1 MMVRRLLFLVIA
13 LCGFTFSAVA
23 QITNV
28 RGQLV
33 DAENG
38 EPLIGASVKVKGT
51 TKGTVT
57 DFDGNF
63 ALKANKGATL
73 ILNYLGYIEQTKNV
87 TRVGSQNFGV
97 IKMESDAVG
106 LNEVTV
112 LASVVTDRKTPV
124 SVATVNEAAIDFKLG
139 TQEYPEILKTTPSVY
154 TSKEGGGYGDATVYV
169 RGFDSNNVGVL
180 INGIPVNDMESG
192 KVYWSNWAGLSDVT
206 RTMQVQ
212 RGLGASKLGLSS
224 VGGTINV
231 LLKGAE
237 AKKGGSVRY
246 NVGPDGYQKELLSV
260 STGMMDNGWSVTMLG
275 GHTISDGYA
284 LGTNFDAWSYFMNV
298 TKVVNASHMFSFMI
312 TGAPQWH
319 NQRGNKHTIQWYRDN
334 KDGIRASSDYGIR
347 NGEMY
352 GGGYGYNE
360 YHKPQAQLNHY
371 WTIDDSSELTT
382 SLYASVG
389 SGSGRRIDGDQDNL
403 LSVNYKTG
411 LDEEGCLRTP
421 NGLLDFD
428 AAAQVNK
435 DNLAQGAQVFI
446 GDAVNN
452 HVWYGLLSNYSKT
465 IDQYKFTAGI
475 DARYYVGDHYQKIS
489 DLLGATYAL
498 DVSSNGSSVDATRA
512 ADTYLK
518 EGDKYSYHNKG
529 RSAYT
534 GVFGQAEYAA
544 DKLTGFVSA
553 AVARKAYQR
562 EEFFKVTT
570 GGPEE
575 SSWEGFYPWNVKA
588 GASYKLNENNT
599 VYANGGYVKRAPF
612 FSDVFLNYTNEINND
627 VKYEKIIT
635 FEVGYKFNSRQ
646 FDATVSA
653 YRTEWNDRALR
664 KSFGQTTA
672 NLSGVDELHQG
683 IEVTAE
689 YRPMRK
695 LTFNGMLSVGDWTYS
710 DNFHA
715 TTFDDDQ
722 NIIDS
727 FTAYTKDVH
736 VGNSAQ
742 LTASLSGSYEIL
754 PKLRVS
760 CDYVYYA
767 NNYSDFDPSYLTD
780 EATATDAWE
789 LPEAGLFDLGFSYS
803 FKVGGLDASL
813 NGHLNNVFDTE
824 YISKAEDGAT
834 HSSADALVYYG
845 FGRQWSTGL
854 KIKF

>member
-1 MMVRRLLFLVIA
+1 MMVRRLLFLIIA
-13 LCGFTFSAVA
+13 LCGFTFSAMA
-23 QITNV
+23 QVTNV
-28 RGQLV
+28 RGQII

-51 TKGTVT
+51 SKGTVT

-63 ALKANKGATL
+63 TLETQKGAIL
-73 ILNYLGYIEQTKNV
+73 ILNYLGYLEQTQKV
-87 TRVGSQNFGV
+87 SRVGSQDLGV
-97 IKMESDAVG
+97 IEMQSDAVG
-106 LNEVTV
+106 LSEVTV

-124 SVATVNEAAIDFKLG
+124 SVATINEATIDFKLG
-139 TQEYPEILKTTPSVY
+139 TQEYPEILKTTPSIY

-224 VGGTINV
+224 VGGTINI

-237 AKKGGSVRY
+237 SKKGGTVRY

-260 STGMMDNGWSVTMLG
+260 STGMLDNGWSVTMLG
-275 GHTISDGYA
+275 SHTQSDGYA
-284 LGTNFDAWSYFMNV
+284 MGTNFDAWSYFMNV
-298 TKVVNASHMFSFMI
+298 TKVINPSHMLSFMI

-319 NQRGNKHTIQWYRDN
+319 NQRGNKHTIQWYRDH
-334 KDGIRASSDYGIR
+334 KDGIRASSDYGVR
-347 NGEMY
+347 NGELY
-352 GGGYGYNE
+352 GGAYGYND
-360 YHKPQAQLNHY
+360 YHKPQAQLNHF
-371 WTIDDSSELTT
+371 WTIDDSSQLTT
-382 SLYASVG
+382 SLYASIG
-389 SGSGRRIDGDQDNL
+389 SGSGRRVGGSQSNL

-435 DNLAQGAQVFI
+435 GNMSDGAQVFF
-446 GDAVNN
+446 GNAANN
-452 HVWYGLLSNYSKT
+452 HIWYGLLSNYSKT
-465 IDQYKFTAGI
+465 IDKYKFTAGL
-475 DARYYVGDHYQKIS
+475 DARYYVGDHYQEIA
-489 DLLGATYAL
+489 DLLGAKFYTENK
-498 DVSSNGSSVDATRA
+498 DKTRP

-534 GVFGQAEYAA
+534 GVFGQAEYAS
-544 DKLTGFVSA
+544 DKVTGFVSA

-562 EEFFKVTT
+562 EEYFRVTT
-570 GGPEE
+570 GGPEKTD
-575 SSWEGFYPWNVKA
+575 WEGFYPWNVKA
-588 GASYKLNENNT
+588 GASYKLDENNT
-599 VYANGGYVKRAPF
+599 IFGNAGYVQRAPF
-612 FSDVFLNYTNEINND
+612 FGDVFLNHTNEVNET

-635 FEVGYKFNSRQ
+635 FELGYKFNSRI
-646 FDATVSA
+646 FDASVSA
-653 YRTEWNDRALR
+653 YRTEWKDRALR
-664 KSFGQTTA
+664 KSVGQETA
-672 NLSGVDELHQG
+672 NLSGVNQLHQG
-683 IEVTAE
+683 VEVTAE

-715 TTFDDDQ
+715 TVFNDNQ
-722 NIIDS
+722 EEIAS
-727 FTAYTKDVH
+727 FKAYTKDVH

-742 LTASLSGSYEIL
+742 LTASMSASYEIL
-754 PKLRVS
+754 PKLRIS
-760 CDYVYYA
+760 CDYVYYGNHYA
-767 NNYSDFDPSYLTD
+767 DFDPSYLTN
-780 EATATDAWE
+780 ESTATDAWK
-789 LPEAGLFDLGFSYS
+789 LPEAGLIDLGFNYS
-803 FKVGGLDASL
+803 FKIAGLDASL
-813 NGHLNNVFDTE
+813 NGHLNNVLDTD
-824 YISKAEDGAT
+824 YISKAKDGAT
-834 HSSADALVYYG
+834 HSSDDALVYYG